1 MGHLKTNPAP
11 DSRASKKPLF
21 VLFIIL
27 LVLAGLQTAQ
37 AQEATFRSGLLT
49 LPVVDKNDETWMLEL
64 ELLDNSFPPEF
75 ELTYSKEIFAPI
87 AMATPWFLNDL
98 LIIPEL
104 RIGRES
110 YWVEL
115 RLVGADL
122 FVLDQYGLNR
132 NFNAG
137 INTGSVFQDWI
148 RIPGEARDISV
159 GADGSVWVLGGNSY
173 PAIDYDFFDN
183 GEINNDFGLYV
194 LDEYGWLEVPGAGIR
209 LDVDPDGYPWIIN
222 SEHEIW
228 RLSPYGW
235 ERIPGR
241 AHDIGIGA
249 DGSVWVLGTTE
260 RRGGYEVF
268 RYTGFGWQKAH
279 GTGVRIDVDP
289 FGDPWVINHDDEIFR
304 LTNGIWEEM
313 PGLAKD
319 IGIGAD
325 GSVWVIGSNERAGG
339 YGIYYW
345 DSIGWKKVSGSARQ
359 ISVGPDGS
367 PWVVNRDGEIY
378 TRW

>member
-1 MGHLKTNPAP
+1 MAHLEAIPAP
-11 DSRASKKPLF
+11 ASRVIKKPVCAL
-21 VLFIIL
+21 LLIL
-27 LVLAGLQTAQ
+27 LVIAGLQNIQ

-49 LPVVDKNDETWMLEL
+49 LPVVDRNGEAWSLEL
-64 ELLDNSFPPEF
+64 ELRDSRFPPEF
-75 ELTYSKEIFAPI
+75 ELTYSREVFAPI
-87 AMATPWFLNDL
+87 SMDTPWFLDDL

-104 RIGRES
+104 FIGRDS

-115 RLVGADL
+115 RLVGTDRFA
-122 FVLDQYGLNR
+122 LDQYGLNR
-132 NFNAG
+132 EYRSGFNDGPAFH
-137 INTGSVFQDWI
+137 NWV
-148 RIPGEARDISV
+148 RVPGEARDISV
-159 GADGSVWVLGGNSY
+159 GADGTVWVLGANTYPNS
-173 PAIDYDFFDN
+173 DFNFFDN
-183 GEINNDFGLYV
+183 GDSDYDFGLYV
-194 LDEYGWLEVPGAGIR
+194 LDDYGWLEVPGAGIR

-228 RLSPYGW
+228 RLSHFGW

-268 RYTGFGWQKAH
+268 RYTGFGWQKVH

-289 FGDPWVINHDDEIFR
+289 NGVPWVINHDDEIFR
-304 LTNGIWEEM
+304 LSNGAWQEM

-325 GSVWVIGSNERAGG
+325 GSVWVIGSNEREGG
-339 YGIYYW
+339 YGIYFW
-345 DSIGWKKVSGSARQ
+345 NNSGWKKVSGSARQ